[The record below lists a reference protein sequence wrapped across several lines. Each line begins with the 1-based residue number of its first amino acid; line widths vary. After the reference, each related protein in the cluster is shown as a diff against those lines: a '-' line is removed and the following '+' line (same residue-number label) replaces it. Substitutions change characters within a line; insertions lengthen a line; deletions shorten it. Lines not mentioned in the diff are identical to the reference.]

1 MEYISAGK
9 KISQLWNTKM
19 CFSKHDLK
27 HTALKDALG
36 KCIQISFNKELPIAL
51 SSGRLIIEGS
61 FTGSPPCLPNL
72 HTESSEK

>member
-27 HTALKDALG
+27 HTALKDVFG
-36 KCIQISFNKELPIAL
+36 TCIQFFFNKELSSLLL
-51 SSGRLIIEGS
+51 SLVEGS
-61 FTGSPPCLPNL
+61 F
-72 HTESSEK
+72 